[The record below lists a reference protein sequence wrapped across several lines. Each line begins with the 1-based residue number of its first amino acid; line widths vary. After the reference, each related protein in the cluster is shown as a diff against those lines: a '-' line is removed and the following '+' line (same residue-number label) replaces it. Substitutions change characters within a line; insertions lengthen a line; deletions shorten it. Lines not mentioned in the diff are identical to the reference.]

1 MSGITAGT
9 LALYAS
15 LAAAAVGAAA
25 TGVELSNEPS
35 APKAPTVIGAQ
46 SQQAQAQQ
54 AAALA
59 QAQALKQR
67 RGQAS
72 TELTSPLGTTGS
84 PQTQTATLG
93 T

>member
-1 MSGITAGT
+1 MAPLVALIPLITA
-9 LALYAS
+9 S
-15 LAAAAVGAAA
+15 VGAAV
-25 TGVELSNEPS
+25 TGIELSNQPS

-84 PQTQTATLG
+84 PQTTSATLG

>member
-1 MSGITAGT
+1 MAPLVALIPLITT
-9 LALYAS
+9 
-15 LAAAAVGAAA
+15 AVGAAV
-25 TGVELSNEPS
+25 TGIELSNQPS

-59 QAQALKQR
+59 QAEALKKR

-84 PQTQTATLG
+84 PQTTSATLG